1 LEAALAALP
10 VEQRAVVVLADVE
23 GLPYEEIAQTL
34 GLPLGTVKSR
44 LARARMRLRTLLESD
59 PQARELLGLSGRLPD
74 REGESPERLIEG
86 E

>member
-23 GLPYEEIAQTL
+23 GLPYEEIALTL

-59 PQARELLGLSGRLPD
+59 PRARELLGLSGRLPD